1 MGGILRYIFFINMY
15 HTLKFF
21 FYLYFSFLFLFYFFR
36 FIHFTLRNTYLVEEN
51 NHALYD
57 LIFFFSQ
64 KEQNNKQKQNNK
76 STTNYNLYL
85 ELYVRKHVYH
95 VFALSC
101 TRPHGRVRSISRVH
115 DRL

>member
-1 MGGILRYIFFINMY
+1 MGGILRYIFFIKTY
-15 HTLKFF
+15 IKLLF
-21 FYLYFSFLFLFYFFR
+21 FYLYLYFFR

-57 LIFFFSQ
+57 LIFFFTK